1 MNFTFDSIVDWLGLI
16 FCPIGILYGIVL
28 VASSYTWLLL
38 FWQAR
43 KIPDY
48 CSLFQLVFLSAAFFS
63 IGIGGFV
70 RFFAGKFD
78 GEELIAA
85 SLMKTAA
92 IVVLLM
98 TSTLLTVF
106 EVRRWIGRNR
116 IRG

>member
-28 VASSYTWLLL
+28 VASSYTWLLP
-38 FWQAR
+38 FRQDR
-43 KIPDY
+43 KVPDY

-63 IGIGGFV
+63 IGIGGFD
-70 RFFAGKFD
+70 RFFTGKFD